1 MGGRPGAR
9 IRRPW
14 AIMQEPPRKRAPFL
28 GPSIAGADRPSKNSD
43 RRRRLYQ
50 QLVVGDA
57 APLSPSLASC
67 WLPSRTRCSAW
78 GSRAPKRCGCI
89 GTHRAPR
96 RGYARWRRSSW
107 SAFPD
112 PARCAQ
118 SYPHQLSG
126 GMHQR
131 AVIAMALACHPKLL
145 IADEPTTALDVTI
158 QAQVPVNGAAALG
171 AVSGD
176 ARAPYAYDRGHG
188 AVCLCDAARLP
199 LPSTVRHRARCV
211 PHG

>member
-1 MGGRPGAR
+1 MVLD
-9 IRRPW
+9 
-14 AIMQEPPRKRAPFL
+14 EPRLRALRGNAMAMIYQDPMTTLNPVFSV
-28 GPSIAGADRPSKNSD
+28 GEQIAEAV
-43 RRRRLYQ
+43 RLHR
-50 QLVVGDA
+50 DA
-57 APLSPSLASC
+57 
-67 WLPSRTRCSAW
+67 
-78 GSRAPKRCGCI
+78 SRAAALA
-89 GTHRAPR
+89 RAVEMLELV
-96 RGYARWRRSSW
+96 GI
-107 SAFPD
+107 PD

-126 GMHQR
+126 GMRQR